1 MIRRLQT
8 ITIPTPPIAVA
19 LRACRAHGYGKDD
32 LAADPL
38 AGVTVGIVSIPLAMA
53 LAIASGVPPQHG
65 LYTAIVGGLIIALT
79 GGSMKTVD
87 AIITLKSAD
96 NGGLVKSARSN

>member
-8 ITIPTPPIAVA
+8 ITIPTPPIAFA

-38 AGVTVGIVSIPLAMA
+38 AGVTVGIVAIPLA

-65 LYTAIVGGLIIALT
+65 LYTAIVGGLILAVT
-79 GGSMKTVD
+79 GGSMKMVD

-96 NGGLVKSARSN
+96 NGGLVNSARSN